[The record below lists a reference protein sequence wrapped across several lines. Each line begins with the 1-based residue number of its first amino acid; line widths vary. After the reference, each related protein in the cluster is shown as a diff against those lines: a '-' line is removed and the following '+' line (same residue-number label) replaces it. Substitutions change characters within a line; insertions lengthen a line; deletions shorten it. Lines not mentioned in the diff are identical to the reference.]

1 MKPFIPPQ
9 HRHAWK
15 ALQSL
20 AEQPQP
26 HLRELLKDESR
37 NATLHASGAGITINY
52 ERQRVTHEV
61 MDQLFKLAEES
72 QVMQQAHAMFR
83 GDAINSTEQRATLHV
98 ALRGSHIPNPPWD
111 KEISNQV
118 SEELQRVCAFAE
130 KVREGQMK
138 GFGGDAITDVVN
150 LGIGGS
156 DLGPRM
162 TSEALSH
169 LTRESFNTKVRV
181 HYVSN
186 VDAWSLYTTLAH
198 LNPCRTAFVV
208 QSKTF
213 TTQETM
219 TLAASARRWLLD
231 GGCPEDQLP
240 QHLVA
245 VTANPKLA
253 AEQGF
258 TSEYTF
264 GFWDWVGGRYSVW
277 SAIGLPLAI
286 SLGAF
291 AFQDMLLG
299 ARAMDE
305 HFMSAPAEQNL
316 PLLMAL
322 FGVWN
327 RNFLGATTH
336 NISSYASPLGKFASY
351 LQQMDMESNGKSTH
365 IDGSPVQ
372 IPTAPV
378 LWGGLGID
386 GQHAYFQLIHQ
397 GQHMVPMDF
406 IGLLTERSPL
416 PLAAEHHRVVLLNM
430 HAQAQALAVGRTA
443 DETARELRDSGMSE
457 EEVERLT
464 PHRVYSG
471 NVPSTTIWI
480 DALTPR
486 SMGALMALYEHKVF
500 CQAAIW
506 GINAYDQWGVELG
519 KKMAKDIEKKQCSQA
534 TKKPPLRVV
543 KSETN
548 FYEVSKQIALTT
560 MENKYTYSELPKWSS
575 SYL

>member
-1 MKPFIPPQ
+1 MTTFVPPQ
-9 HRHAWK
+9 HRAAWQ
-15 ALQSL
+15 ALQTLSESQL
-20 AEQPQP
+20 P
-26 HLRELLKDESR
+26 HLRDLLKTPQRHEK
-37 NATLHASGAGITINY
+37 LQASGAGITIEY
-52 ERQRVTHEV
+52 DRQRVNDAV
-61 MDQLFKLAEES
+61 LQQLLALADES
-72 QVMQQAHAMFR
+72 QVMQQAQAMFK
-83 GDAINSTEQRATLHV
+83 GEPINATEQRAVLHV
-98 ALRGSHIPNPPWD
+98 ALRGSHVPNPPWGRD
-111 KEISNQV
+111 ISKQV
-118 SEELQRVCAFAE
+118 AHELHRVCTFAE

-138 GFGGDAITDVVN
+138 GFGGESITDVVN

-162 TSEALSH
+162 TTEALSH
-169 LTRESFNTKVRV
+169 LTRDSFKNKVRV

-198 LNPCRTAFVV
+198 LNPARTAFVV

-219 TLAASARRWLLD
+219 TLAASAKRWLSD
-231 GGCPEDQLP
+231 GGCPSDQLH

-245 VTANPKLA
+245 VTASPKLSA
-253 AEQGF
+253 AQGF
-258 TSEYTF
+258 TPEHTF

-286 SLGAF
+286 SIGAF

-305 HFMSAPAEQNL
+305 HFMTAPKEQNL

-322 FGVWN
+322 LGVWN

-336 NISSYASPLGKFASY
+336 NIAPYASPLGKFASF
-351 LQQMDMESNGKSTH
+351 LQQMDMESNGKRTH
-365 IDGSPVQ
+365 IDGSPVEVG
-372 IPTAPV
+372 TSPV

-397 GQHMVPMDF
+397 GQHLVPMDF
-406 IGLLTERSPL
+406 IGLRTERSPL
-416 PLAAEHHRVVLLNM
+416 PFAAEHHRVVLLNM
-430 HAQAQALAVGRTA
+430 QAQAQALAIGRSLKETEQEMRDGGM
-443 DETARELRDSGMSE
+443 DET
-457 EEVERLT
+457 EVQRLA
-464 PHRVYSG
+464 PHRSYPG
-471 NVPSTTIWI
+471 NVPSTTIWV

-506 GINAYDQWGVELG
+506 GIHAYDQWGVELG
-519 KKMAKDIEKKQCSQA
+519 KKMAKDIEAAEAARQKA
-534 TKKPPLRVV
+534 G
-543 KSETN
+543 
-548 FYEVSKQIALTT
+548 
-560 MENKYTYSELPKWSS
+560 
-575 SYL
+575 